1 MTGEASFENRQEL
14 EFFQWPELNTAF
26 TQPAELVMTAPNNL
40 THQLRAEVFTMASI
54 AGGCQHCQAHGARS
68 R

>member
-14 EFFQWPELNTAF
+14 EFFQWPELKTAF

-54 AGGCQHCQAHGARS
+54 AGV
-68 R
+68 